1 MSDWKRRL
9 LGLGLPCLAAFLLDT
24 TQRLCAQ
31 PAVYWAGNY
40 HYILQEGT
48 PFVRTLSTWHPLA
61 AVGGYVLWAAILTAL
76 LLLVPRLLA
85 VMLSI
90 AVVFGHIAGAY
101 SWSAQLLYRYLDIVF
116 LFTGI
121 GLGVGLHWYLKSSPP
136 RNRKQLDRRPFPT
149 VLRWASIVGLSALG
163 YYLFVARS

>member
-1 MSDWKRRL
+1 MTDTKRRL

-31 PAVYWAGNY
+31 PAAYWAGNY

-48 PFVRTLSTWHPLA
+48 PLVRTLYTCHPLA
-61 AVGGYVLWAAILTAL
+61 AVGGYVLWAAIITAL
-76 LLLVPRLLA
+76 LLLVPRILA

-101 SWSAQLLYRYLDIVF
+101 SWSAQLMDRYVNVVF

-121 GLGVGLHWYLKSSPP
+121 GLGVGLHWYLKSSMH
-136 RNRKQLDRRPFPT
+136 RNMEQLDRRSFPT
-149 VLRWASIVGLSALG
+149 VLRWSTIVALSAIG